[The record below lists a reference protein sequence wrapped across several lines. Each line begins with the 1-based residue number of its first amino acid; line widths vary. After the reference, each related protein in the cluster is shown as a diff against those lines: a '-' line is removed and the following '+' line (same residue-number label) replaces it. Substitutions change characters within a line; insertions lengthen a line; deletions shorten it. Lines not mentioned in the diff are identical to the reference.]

1 MTVRTLRSR
10 TAARL
15 AAALAATVALAAALT
30 PAPPARA
37 ATALSGSGSS
47 WSGPA
52 LDQWRRDI
60 LPQGI
65 NINFAANGS
74 AAGRTDWENGL
85 DDFTASDVPFR
96 TTPDQGVGSG
106 GHSNG
111 QGNVENP
118 TFRYS
123 YVPVTAGGTT
133 FMYNLKIG
141 GKQVTDLRLSPDV
154 LVGIFTNQITMWD
167 DPRIKAN
174 YPGNLPHEPIT
185 PVVRSDGS
193 GATAQ
198 WTRYME
204 HTHKAQWDAYC
215 TSINGVSCGD
225 YTEFFPTPQTSN
237 MHAENGS
244 DVVAGF
250 IMSPQGEGAI
260 GYDEY
265 AYAKLNNWPVA
276 KVLNP
281 AGYYSV
287 PTASNVAIALTAAK
301 IRGVDDNTSPDDPN
315 YLQQNLDAVY
325 TMTDPRSYP
334 ISSYSYIIVPRD
346 TGSLPP
352 LPRASDDHGAA
363 LSKYAAYILCAGQA
377 EADQLGYSPVPR
389 NLVRGGML
397 QVSHI
402 PGQASGVDPN
412 TLSNCP
418 NPTFNAA
425 GQLTVLT
432 NAPQPSPCDK
442 AGTPLNCTVGGGTGG
457 GSGGSGGGTSGG
469 SSGGK
474 GGSTGGHSS
483 TGGTS
488 GGSGGSGGSGTN
500 GGTSGGTG
508 GTTGGAVGG
517 TTGGAA
523 GGTGGGTGG
532 IDPLTGLPTDGSGSG
547 GDSGGSVGGATAVV
561 ADVPQHRDPKL
572 MAGLTSLELLAVVIV
587 PPMLGSFLVRR
598 RKLTAAGK
606 DRTP

>member
-1 MTVRTLRSR
+1 MKIARILRHRTPVWLACGLAV
-10 TAARL
+10 TA
-15 AAALAATVALAAALT
+15 ALAAALT
-30 PAPPARA
+30 PATPAHA

-65 NINFAANGS
+65 NINFASNGS
-74 AAGRTDWENGL
+74 AAGRQDWINGL

-96 TTPDQGVGSG
+96 TTPDQGVSVG
-106 GHSNG
+106 GHAGG
-111 QGNVENP
+111 QGNIENP
-118 TFRYS
+118 AWRYS

-141 GKQVTDLRLSPDV
+141 GKQVTNLRLSPDV

-167 DPRIKAN
+167 DPRIKAD

-204 HTHKAQWDAYC
+204 HTHAAQWDAYC
-215 TSINGVSCGD
+215 MAINGVTCGD
-225 YTEFFPTPQTSN
+225 YTEFFPTPPTSN
-237 MHAENGS
+237 MHSENGS
-244 DVVAGF
+244 DVVASF

-265 AYAKLNNWPVA
+265 AYAKLNNWPVV

-281 AGYYSV
+281 AGYYTV

-301 IRGVDDNTSPDDPN
+301 IRGVDDNTPPSDPN
-315 YLQQNLDAVY
+315 YLQQNLDGVY

-346 TGSLPP
+346 TGTLPA

-363 LSKYAAYILCAGQA
+363 LSKYASYILCGGQA
-377 EADQLGYSPVPR
+377 EADQLGYSPIPR
-389 NLVRGGML
+389 NLVKGGML

-402 PGQASGVDPN
+402 PGQQSGVDPN

-418 NPTFNAA
+418 NPTFNAS
-425 GQLTVLT
+425 GQLTVLAD
-432 NAPQPSPCDK
+432 APQPSPCDK
-442 AGTPLNCTVGGGTGG
+442 AGTALNCTVGGGTTGG
-457 GSGGSGGGTSGG
+457 GSTGGTTGGSSGGKKGRTTGGHSTSGGTSGG
-469 SSGGK
+469 SN
-474 GGSTGGHSS
+474 
-483 TGGTS
+483 
-488 GGSGGSGGSGTN
+488 GGSGSI
-500 GGTSGGTG
+500 GGTAGGT
-508 GTTGGAVGG
+508 GG

-523 GGTGGGTGG
+523 GGTTGGTTGGGAGG
-532 IDPLTGLPTDGSGSG
+532 IDPVTGQSLDDSSG
-547 GDSGGSVGGATAVV
+547 GDSGGSSGGATQVV

-572 MAGLTSLELLAVVIV
+572 MAGLTALELLAVVTI
-587 PPMLGSFLVRR
+587 PPMLGNMLVRR
-598 RKLTAAGK
+598 RRLAAANAA
-606 DRTP
+606 DRGDSEPKQ

>member
-1 MTVRTLRSR
+1 MNTVRILRRR
-10 TAARL
+10 TTPLLLAAGLGALL
-15 AAALAATVALAAALT
+15 AAAGLPAAA
-30 PAPPARA
+30 PAHA
-37 ATALSGSGSS
+37 ATALSGSGST

-52 LDQWRRDI
+52 LDQWRRDV

-65 NINFAANGS
+65 TINFSPNGS
-74 AAGRTDWENGL
+74 AAGRTDWEQGQK
-85 DDFTASDVPFR
+85 DFVASDVPFR
-96 TTPDQGVGSG
+96 TAEDQGVGST

-118 TFRYS
+118 TYRYS

-133 FMYNLKIG
+133 FMYNLHIG
-141 GKQVTDLRLSPDV
+141 GKQVSNLRLSPDV

-204 HTHKAQWDAYC
+204 HTHQAQWDAYC
-215 TSINGVSCGD
+215 TAINGISCGD
-225 YTEFFPTPQTSN
+225 YTEFFPTPSSASN

-244 DVVAGF
+244 DVVAKF
-250 IMSPQGEGAI
+250 IMSPTGEGAI

-265 AYAKLNNWPVA
+265 AYAKLNFWPVV

-281 AGYYSV
+281 AGYYSI

-301 IRGVDDNTSPDDPN
+301 IRGVDDSTPPNDPN

-334 ISSYSYIIVPRD
+334 ISSYSYLIVPRD
-346 TGSLPP
+346 TGTLPP
-352 LPRASDDHGAA
+352 LPRASADHGAA
-363 LSKYAAYILCAGQA
+363 LSKYAAYILCGGQA
-377 EADQLGYSPVPR
+377 KADSLGYSPIPR

-397 QVSHI
+397 QISHI
-402 PGQASGVDPN
+402 PGQASGVDPD
-412 TLSNCP
+412 TLANCD

-425 GQLTVLT
+425 GRLTVLT
-432 NAPQPSPCDK
+432 DAPQPSPCDK
-442 AGTPLNCTVGGGTGG
+442 AGTPLTCTVGGGSGG
-457 GSGGSGGGTSGG
+457 TTGGSGGGHG
-469 SSGGK
+469 
-474 GGSTGGHSS
+474 

-488 GGSGGSGGSGTN
+488 GGH
-500 GGTSGGTG
+500 GTSGGASG
-508 GTTGGAVGG
+508 GSSGSNGGASGGANGGASG

-523 GGTGGGTGG
+523 GGTSGGTAGG
-532 IDPLTGLPTDGSGSG
+532 TIDPLTGQVEDAMGGTSGSDGSFGNS
-547 GDSGGSVGGATAVV
+547 AVV
-561 ADVPQHRDPKL
+561 SDVSARHDPRL
-572 MAGLTSLELLAVVIV
+572 LASLTSLELLAVVIV
-587 PPMLGSFLVRR
+587 PPVLGGHLVRR
-598 RKLTAAGK
+598 RRLAAGRGK
-606 DRTP
+606 GLWP

>member
-1 MTVRTLRSR
+1 MNTVRTLRRR
-10 TAARL
+10 TVPVLIAAGL
-15 AAALAATVALAAALT
+15 GALVAAGLPAAA
-30 PAPPARA
+30 PAHA

-52 LDQWRRDI
+52 LDQWRRDV

-65 NINFAANGS
+65 NINFAPNGS
-74 AAGRTDWENGL
+74 AAGRTDWEQGQ

-96 TTPDQGVGSG
+96 TVEDQGVGST

-118 TFRYS
+118 TYRYS

-133 FMYNLKIG
+133 FMYNLHIG
-141 GKQVTDLRLSPDV
+141 GKQITNLRLSPDV

-167 DPRIKAN
+167 DPRIKAD

-215 TSINGVSCGD
+215 MAINGISCGD
-225 YTEFFPTPQTSN
+225 YMEFFPTPATASN

-244 DVVAGF
+244 DVVANF
-250 IMSPQGEGAI
+250 IMSPTGEGAI

-265 AYAKLNNWPVA
+265 AYAKLNFWPVV

-281 AGYYSV
+281 AGYYTV

-301 IRGVDDNTSPDDPN
+301 IRGVDDSTSPNDPN

-334 ISSYSYIIVPRD
+334 ISSYSYLIVPRD
-346 TGSLPP
+346 TGTLPA
-352 LPRASDDHGAA
+352 LPRASADHGVA

-377 EADQLGYSPVPR
+377 KADSLGYSPVPR

-397 QVSHI
+397 QISHI

-412 TLSNCP
+412 TLANCN
-418 NPTFNAA
+418 NPTFNSA

-432 NAPQPSPCDK
+432 DAPQPSPCDK
-442 AGTPLNCTVGGGTGG
+442 AGAPLTCTPGG
-457 GSGGSGGGTSGG
+457 GSGGTAGGSGGGHTTGGASGGHSASGGTSGG
-469 SSGGK
+469 ASGSS
-474 GGSTGGHSS
+474 
-483 TGGTS
+483 GGTS
-488 GGSGGSGGSGTN
+488 GGAN
-500 GGTSGGTG
+500 GGASGGTAG
-508 GTTGGAVGG
+508 ASGGAVGG
-517 TTGGAA
+517 ASGGAA
-523 GGTGGGTGG
+523 GGTGGT
-532 IDPLTGLPTDGSGSG
+532 IDPLTGQVDGSSG
-547 GDSGGSVGGATAVV
+547 GTSGSDGSFGNSAVV
-561 ADVPQHRDPKL
+561 ADVPAHHDPKL
-572 MAGLTSLELLAVVIV
+572 LASLTSLELLAVVIV
-587 PPMLGSFLVRR
+587 PPVLGSHLVRR
-598 RKLTAAGK
+598 RRLAAG
-606 DRTP
+606 RGEGL